1 MKTHMKTHAQIAV
14 IGAGPAGLAA
24 ATEAASQGAAVV
36 LFDEQPAPGGQ
47 IYRAVESASAARQDV
62 LGRSYTRGKGLAK
75 SLRDSK
81 VDYQPGTAIWQL
93 TAEREI
99 GFSRDGEAGLM
110 TAEQVIL
117 ATGALE
123 RPFPVPGW
131 TLPGVATAGAAQIL
145 LKASGLV
152 TEGAVFAGSGPLLYL
167 VVAQYLRAG
176 VRPSALVDTTPRGN
190 RWPALKQIAGALK
203 RWDLLIE
210 GAGWMREIRQSGMR
224 VERAARDLKIEGTE
238 QAEAITFLDGR
249 GQEQRLACE
258 RVFLH
263 QGVVPNLN
271 LAMAAGCQHHWN
283 ERQLCWLP
291 ETDSWFESSLPGIAI
306 VGDGAGIAGAVA
318 AEQAGRI
325 AALGALQ
332 RLGLLNATEAARQS
346 EDSRTARA
354 REQLVRPF
362 LDLWFRPRDEHRIP
376 ADPDTVVC
384 RCEEVSAGELRKGIA
399 LGAPGPNQLK
409 AFCRAGMGPC
419 QGRLC
424 GLTVTE
430 MIAAET
436 GETPESVGYYRLRPP
451 VKPLSLGELAALPL
465 SEE

>member
-1 MKTHMKTHAQIAV
+1 MKSQTQIAV

-24 ATEAASQGAAVV
+24 ATQAAQEGAEVV

-47 IYRAVESASAARQDV
+47 IYRAIESASAAQKDV
-62 LGRSYTRGKGLAK
+62 LGRSYNRGRDLALA
-75 SLRDSK
+75 LRQSK
-81 VDYQPGTAIWQL
+81 LDYRPGTSIWQL

-99 GFSRDGEAGLM
+99 GFSRDGAAGLIN
-110 TAEQVIL
+110 AEQVIL

-123 RPFPVPGW
+123 RPFPIPGW

-145 LKASGLV
+145 LKGSGLV
-152 TEGAVFAGSGPLLYL
+152 SEGAVFAGSGPLLYL
-167 VVAQYLRAG
+167 VVSQYLRAG
-176 VRPSALVDTTPRGN
+176 VRPLALLDTTPRDN

-224 VERAARDLKIEGTE
+224 VERAVSGLKVEGSE
-238 QAEAITFLDGR
+238 QAEAISFLDGR
-249 GQEQRLACE
+249 GQKQQIACE
-258 RVFLH
+258 RIFLH
-263 QGVVPNLN
+263 QGVVPNVN
-271 LAMAAGCQHHWN
+271 LAMAAGCRHHWN
-283 ERQLCWLP
+283 EHQLCWLP
-291 ETDSWFESSLPGIAI
+291 ETDTWFESSLPGIAI
-306 VGDGAGIAGAVA
+306 VGDGAGIAGAIA

-332 RLGLLNATEAARQS
+332 RLGKLDATEAARRS
-346 EDSRTARA
+346 EDSRAARVK
-354 REQLVRPF
+354 EQDIRPF
-362 LDLWFRPRDEHRIP
+362 LDLWFRPSDMHRIP
-376 ADPDTVVC
+376 ADPNTVVC
-384 RCEEVSAGELRKGIA
+384 RCEEVTAGELRKGIA

-430 MIAAET
+430 MIATET
-436 GETPESVGYYRLRPP
+436 GTSPESVGYYRLRPP
-451 VKPLSLGELAALPL
+451 VKPLTLGELAALPV
-465 SEE
+465 SED

>member
-1 MKTHMKTHAQIAV
+1 MKTSAQIAV
-14 IGAGPAGLAA
+14 IGAGPAGLSAA
-24 ATEAASQGAAVV
+24 VEAAGRGAEVV
-36 LFDEQPAPGGQ
+36 LFDEQAAPGGQ
-47 IYRAVESASAARQDV
+47 IYRAIESASAAQKDV
-62 LGRSYTRGKGLAK
+62 LGKSYNRGEALARALRSAK
-75 SLRDSK
+75 I
-81 VDYQPGTAIWQL
+81 DYRPGTTIWQL

-99 GFSRDGEAGLM
+99 GFSRDGAAALL

-123 RPFPVPGW
+123 RPFPIPGW

-167 VVAQYLRAG
+167 VVSQYLRAG
-176 VRPSALVDTTPRGN
+176 IRPMALIDTTPRSN

-203 RWDLLIE
+203 RWDLLVE

-224 VERAARDLKIEGTE
+224 MERAASDLKIEGAE
-238 QAEAITFLDGR
+238 QAEAITFLDGH
-249 GQEQRLACE
+249 GQRQRLACE

-263 QGVVPNLN
+263 QGVVPNVN
-271 LAMAAGCQHHWN
+271 LAMAAGCRHHWN
-283 ERQLCWLP
+283 DRQLCWLP
-291 ETDSWFESSLPGIAI
+291 KTDSWFESSLPGIAI
-306 VGDGAGIAGAVA
+306 VGDGAGIAGAIA
-318 AEQAGRI
+318 AESAGRV
-325 AALGALQ
+325 AALGALH
-332 RLGLLNATEAARQS
+332 RLGILDATEAARHS
-346 EDSRTARA
+346 EESRAARA
-354 REQLVRPF
+354 KEQLIRPF
-362 LDLWFRPRDEHRIP
+362 LDLWFRPSDGHRIP
-376 ADPDTVVC
+376 ADPDTVIC
-384 RCEEVSAGELRKGIA
+384 RCEEVTAGELRKGIA

-436 GETPESVGYYRLRPP
+436 GEPPEVVGYYRLRPP
-451 VKPLSLGELAALPL
+451 VKPLTLGELAALPI
-465 SEE
+465 SNDDDVV